1 MGLVALDDTVLTLGS
16 DILTY
21 VLAGV
26 IASIIILI
34 ILVVTFGIIII
45 NGNKP
50 KQAKSEPLA
59 FVTPPAQ
66 SVQDDNE
73 IIAVI
78 AAAVASMYDG
88 TGKSAIIRSV
98 RPSIRPNRSVWSAA
112 GIYENTRAF

>member
-1 MGLVALDDTVLTLGS
+1 MDLISLNNFLASGIVISPVGMFSVIGLL
-16 DILTY
+16 
-21 VLAGV
+21 
-26 IASIIILI
+26 IILI
-34 ILVVTFGIIII
+34 VLVAVFCTIII

-50 KQAKSEPLA
+50 KQAKLESGA
-59 FVTPPAQ
+59 FVAPSAQ
-66 SVQDDNE
+66 SVQDNDE

-88 TGKSAIIRSV
+88 TGTAAVIRSV